1 MVVIRTQNAVQLTSV
16 CCHNV
21 VVMLSDGK
29 SVVCIVMPLYSGLS
43 CVLRKI
49 VVMRFKYN
57 AQPTRQ
63 SLMLLH
69 QAVSACFSL
78 ILDAMQH
85 MAVLG
90 FCVHLD

>member
-1 MVVIRTQNAVQLTSV
+1 
-16 CCHNV
+16 
-21 VVMLSDGK
+21 
-29 SVVCIVMPLYSGLS
+29 MPLYSGL
-43 CVLRKI
+43 CFVLWKI
-49 VVMRFKYN
+49 VVMRFKYH

-69 QAVSACFSL
+69 QALSACLSW

-90 FCVHLD
+90 LCVNLG